1 MLPRSPNSA
10 ILDVVT
16 DPTLRL
22 PATTFR
28 AVLNLGHLP
37 VGGPS
42 LPTRFQHPDFDAE
55 LLEDEGKEFAAFYIE
70 FPDGQLH
77 IEVSDD
83 RLDHHFHDGMGEP
96 LDASPWPAADTEA
109 LFEWVTR
116 QIAHVLPLLPEL
128 QEDIEEAAEWCYIGL
143 PVYARDYE
151 PVPLEII
158 EVQVEGDLLMLPWL
172 GAGQVDHTHLDG
184 PDQPIA
190 LLWTPGEEPADVP
203 IAKAWLNIET
213 GHPASAAEPGVDW
226 AAVGLPEAEV
236 LAWFEGFYLNH
247 QVIAD
252 PRDLIRQAA
261 MKRIAGFD
269 A

>member
-1 MLPRSPNSA
+1 MPVGVISA

-16 DPTLRL
+16 DSTLRL

-28 AVLNLGHLP
+28 AVLNLGHIP
-37 VGGPS
+37 AGGPP
-42 LPTRFQHPDFDAE
+42 LPARFQHPDFDAE
-55 LLEDEGKEFAAFYIE
+55 LLEEEGTEFAAFYVE

-77 IEVSDD
+77 VEVSDD
-83 RLDHHFHDGMGEP
+83 RLDHHFHDGAGES
-96 LDASPWPAADTEA
+96 LGSSPWPEADTEA
-109 LFEWVTR
+109 LFEWLTR
-116 QIAHVLPLLPEL
+116 QIAVILPLMPEL
-128 QEDIEEAAEWCYIGL
+128 LDDIEEAAEWCYIGL

-172 GAGQVDHTHLDG
+172 GAGEVDHTHLDG

-190 LLWTPGEEPADVP
+190 LLWTPEHEPAEVP
-203 IAKAWLNIET
+203 IARAWLDSET
-213 GHPASAAEPGVDW
+213 GHPASAAEPGIDW
-226 AAVGLPEAEV
+226 TAIGLPEAEV

-252 PRDLIRQAA
+252 PRDLIRRAA
-261 MKRIAGFD
+261 MKRIAGLD
-269 A
+269 S